1 MLSGLVAGASG
12 AGARPAMMPAPQIP
26 ATGEG
31 RAILQ
36 EISMETDYLQVLG
49 TYWGEQ
55 TLRDFLLPL
64 GISDTPRLKS
74 DDWTGFL
81 QNYKLGIELTFKR
94 EDWLD
99 VALRDYPKGAL
110 VLANIRFYGTNK
122 GLFRRFEGQLPLG
135 VRFGDSREALI
146 EILGPD
152 DPDVSDIR
160 KMRWQRDTYCLFAT
174 LSESG
179 TLIQFSL
186 QLPLKRK

>member
-1 MLSGLVAGASG
+1 
-12 AGARPAMMPAPQIP
+12 
-26 ATGEG
+26 
-31 RAILQ
+31 
-36 EISMETDYLQVLG
+36 METDYLRVLG

-55 TLRDFLLPL
+55 TLRDFLLSL
-64 GISDTPRLKS
+64 GISDAPRLQR

-81 QNYKLGIELTFKR
+81 QNRKLGIELTFKR

-99 VALRDYPKGAL
+99 VALREYPRGAL

-122 GLFRRFEGQLPLG
+122 VLFRRQLPLG

-146 EILGPD
+146 ETLGPAD
-152 DPDVSDIR
+152 SGVSDIR

-174 LSESG
+174 LSEGG